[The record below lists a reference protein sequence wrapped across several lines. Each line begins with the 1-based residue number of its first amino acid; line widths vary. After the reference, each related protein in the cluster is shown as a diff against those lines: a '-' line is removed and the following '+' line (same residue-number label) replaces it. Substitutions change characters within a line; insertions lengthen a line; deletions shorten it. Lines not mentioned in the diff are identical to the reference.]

1 MNQNQPILETKDLE
15 LEFSGVKAAD
25 GMNVQVYENEFLAV
39 IGPNG
44 SGKTTLLNLC
54 TGYLRPT
61 AGSIHLD
68 GRDITGLMP
77 RAITRLGVARAFQI
91 PQLFSSH
98 RVIDNIM
105 LALAAHDGLWT
116 MLHPLETAARREEAE
131 ALLRLVGLFDDRN
144 HISRAL
150 PEGHRKLLDVAVA
163 LALKPRLLLLDE
175 PTSGVSALERFP
187 LMEALMKA
195 LRQQRITALFVEHD
209 MDVVARYAN
218 RVLVCSA
225 GSIMVSGS
233 PDEVFKDERV
243 LQNVVGV
250 A

>member
-1 MNQNQPILETKDLE
+1 MNQKQPILETKDLE

-116 MLHPLETAARREEAE
+116 MVRPLETAARREQAE
-131 ALLRLVGLFDDRN
+131 ELLRLVGLFDDRN

-195 LRQQRITALFVEHD
+195 LRQQQITALFVEHD

-233 PDEVFKDERV
+233 PGEVFKDERV